1 MQMCIRHDLNAGSD
15 LLIQHMLKLKLD
27 AVAQVAAMALASCKE
42 PSSLLRVFS
51 FNTPLLSACD
61 EHRCVERFELGLSFE
76 RRNSH
81 RRITS
86 VRITLTGFYPLCA

>member
-1 MQMCIRHDLNAGSD
+1 MCVRHDLNAGSD

-42 PSSLLRVFS
+42 SSSLLIVFG
-51 FNTPLLSACD
+51 FNTPLLGACD

-81 RRITS
+81 RRLPQS
-86 VRITLTGFYPLCA
+86 ESLLTGFYPLRA